1 MEGGSAVR
9 QPLPLPVGFCPLLK
23 KSAGN
28 LYLKSLDFS
37 QLFVVDANGSL
48 KSPIHGGLR
57 KNYHN
62 LVKKRDLPM
71 SPRSTKM
78 YEILII
84 KMQDKDFPP
93 ESWLFYKVSF
103 S

>member
-1 MEGGSAVR
+1 MEEGNAVSPPPT
-9 QPLPLPVGFCPLLK
+9 PLGFCPLLK

-37 QLFVVDANGSL
+37 QLFVVDADGSL
-48 KSPIHGGLR
+48 NSPIHGGLR

-62 LVKKRDLPM
+62 LVKKRVLPT
-71 SPRSTKM
+71 SQRSTTM

-84 KMQDKDFPP
+84 EMQDKDFPP